1 MNCPGCGAPAPPTG
15 SRCAACGAAP
25 PPITEGALAPDPA
38 RTEPLREI
46 PGLRKRERTWKDE
59 VRERVRERRRFRG
72 APGELPLFKGI
83 DDEGAPEEDVAGELP
98 SSPDRAAAAEAG
110 IHTLDEDD
118 LPLRPRDDPRP
129 AITFDTQAA
138 PAARDAGRRAAVE
151 QPSPASWA
159 RHEET
164 GFASRPIELG
174 DPGPSPRAEAP
185 HPVERPAVGIERLF
199 AAALDVA
206 ILAPIWAAIVYFA
219 SRSARVDILALQPA
233 WPWLVGYLAF
243 IGLVYAGYFTG
254 TTGQTLGKMAAGLRV
269 VDAGGQP
276 PGYLRAFTRA
286 VIGTCGV
293 LAAGS
298 GLLPM
303 LFDPARRAF
312 HDRLFRTRVI
322 KG

>member
-1 MNCPGCGAPAPPTG
+1 MNCPGCGEPAPPAG
-15 SRCAACGAAP
+15 ARCPTCGAAP
-25 PPITEGALAPDPA
+25 PPVTEGALAPDPA
-38 RTEPLREI
+38 RTPPLREI

-83 DDEGAPEEDVAGELP
+83 DDEGPPADDDAAGALPPTEREGPPEPGI
-98 SSPDRAAAAEAG
+98 RA
-110 IHTLDEDD
+110 LDEDD
-118 LPLRPRDDPRP
+118 LPLRPRDDLRP
-129 AITFDTQAA
+129 AITFDNPRPSA
-138 PAARDAGRRAAVE
+138 AARDAGFRAAE
-151 QPSPASWA
+151 EPPASWD
-159 RHEET
+159 
-164 GFASRPIELG
+164 LG
-174 DPGPSPRAEAP
+174 SSPRVEAP
-185 HPVERPAVGIERLF
+185 HPVERPAVGFERLY
-199 AAALDVA
+199 AAALDLAV
-206 ILAPIWAAIVYFA
+206 LAPIWVAVVYFA
-219 SRSARVDILALQPA
+219 SRSARVAIPALQPA

-269 VDAGGQP
+269 VDAFGQP
-276 PGYLRAFTRA
+276 PGYLRAFSRA

-303 LFDPARRAF
+303 LFDPARRAL